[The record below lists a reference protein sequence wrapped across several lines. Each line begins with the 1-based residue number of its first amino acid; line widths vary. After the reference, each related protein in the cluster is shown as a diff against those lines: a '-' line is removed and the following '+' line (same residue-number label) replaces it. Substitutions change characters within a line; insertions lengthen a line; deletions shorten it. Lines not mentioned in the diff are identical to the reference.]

1 MAAVENAIKQ
11 LIGRSSARVSVAI
24 EFRSSR
30 VYINSGAPMRA
41 ASTIKL
47 ALLFEAC
54 RQIANGTLSGG
65 QKIVF
70 GGKPAGGAGVL
81 DHLPSLRELALW
93 DVLALMI
100 IVSDNAASN
109 AVLELLGKETVNKAC
124 SDLGLHNTKIDR
136 RFMDFEAVEHGIDNR
151 TSAGDMV
158 RLMESFAMPGVLP
171 EQERKRAMEILGN
184 QQSRKL
190 TAAIEEDEVEF
201 YGKAG
206 ELAGL
211 QADVGVFGNGE
222 KFAIAAVFVEGARNP
237 LEAHH
242 LIANIGLLIHQ
253 QMESVT

>member
-1 MAAVENAIKQ
+1 MAAVENAIKE
-11 LIGRSSARVSVAI
+11 LIGESSGRVSVAI
-24 EFRSSR
+24 KYRSSR
-30 VYINSGAPMRA
+30 VYINSEAPMRA

-65 QKIVF
+65 QKIEF
-70 GGKPAGGAGVL
+70 GDKPAGGAGVL
-81 DHLPSLRELALW
+81 DHLPSLKELALW

-124 SDLGLHNTKIDR
+124 SDLGLNNTKIER
-136 RFMDFEAVEHGIDNR
+136 RFMDIEAVEKGLENR
-151 TSAGDMV
+151 TCAWDMLCLV
-158 RLMESFAMPGVLP
+158 EAFLMQGKLP
-171 EQERKRAMEILGN
+171 ERERKRAMEILGK

-211 QADVGVFGNGE
+211 QADVGIFGKGE
-222 KFAIAAVFVEGARNP
+222 NVAIAAVFVEGAGNP

-253 QMESVT
+253 TMKSAT